1 MPFVDV
7 TKLVRPLRFML
18 LLQPQTSSPQR
29 CTIAPLQLLSTYGIA
44 DDDKQVVK
52 YARSSGAGGQH
63 VNTTESKVDMRI
75 HLDHIQLPPEVSAAS
90 SCTLPLSS
98 LLNFLPMRKREPIT
112 VPGCSLWLGGYDPRP
127 YLMFGGPRSPSVS
140 SQGSQTSD

>member
-1 MPFVDV
+1 VPFVDV

-44 DDDKQVVK
+44 GGGGQVVK

-90 SCTLPLSS
+90 CTRPRPS
-98 LLNFLPMRKREPIT
+98 LQNALPMRKREPIF
-112 VPGCSLWLGGYDPRP
+112 LWGVGHFVWGVAILDRTSCLGG
-127 YLMFGGPRSPSVS
+127 
-140 SQGSQTSD
+140 